1 MFPYKLNTVTPQ
13 LKMIIYLTSDESASQ
28 KSMFLKNVCSTLS
41 LWSRIKN
48 ISVPYKVSQLAL
60 QCGRS
65 FCDQENGRIFFLC
78 DKRSSDLSCSTK
90 ERGVI
95 SLQLYNDS
103 LTEKIIIPRRASLQ
117 KNNKLFSYPYT
128 RPYWP
133 RSTILYAQT

>member
-1 MFPYKLNTVTPQ
+1 MKVQ
-13 LKMIIYLTSDESASQ
+13 VRKVC
-28 KSMFLKNVCSTLS
+28 FLKNVCSTLS

-48 ISVPYKVSQLAL
+48 ISVPYKVSQIAL
-60 QCGRS
+60 ECGRS
-65 FCDQENGRIFFLC
+65 FCDQENGRIC
-78 DKRSSDLSCSTK
+78 NKRSSDLSCSTK

-95 SLQLYNDS
+95 SVQLYNDS

-117 KNNKLFSYPYT
+117 KNYKLFSYPYT